1 NIAVGGD
8 GTIAVT
14 YYDIRNNTAAPGLL
28 TDFWINHVDPGNNP
42 TNPASWNNEQR
53 LTVNS
58 FNMELAPTSNS
69 SGSGFFTGDYEAI
82 VAFGKG
88 FNSFGALWSMPT
100 STDPGNVYFR
110 DPLRQTTVPS
120 SETATDSTTLV
131 GATRIEQAGEPTEAP
146 AMDSS
151 KPAHSLDLRPF
162 VPVALDASGSLEV
175 SNNEHHLP
183 QGPAADHLSEASEA
197 SLGVDGLDGMFS
209 QEEIDA

>member
-14 YYDIRNNTAAPGLL
+14 YYDIRNNTGGPGLL

-69 SGSGFFTGDYEAI
+69 SGGGFFTGDYESI

-88 FNSFGALWSMPT
+88 FNSFGALWCMPT
-100 STDPGNVYFR
+100 STDPGNAYFR
-110 DPLRQTTVPS
+110 DPPAGTSVDSAMLAAASRTQQVG
-120 SETATDSTTLV
+120 DSTETK
-131 GATRIEQAGEPTEAP
+131 P
-146 AMDSS
+146 AVESS
-151 KPAHSLDLRPF
+151 KPLLSLDLTPF
-162 VPVALDASGSLEV
+162 VPVALD
-175 SNNEHHLP
+175 
-183 QGPAADHLSEASEA
+183 
-197 SLGVDGLDGMFS
+197 
-209 QEEIDA
+209 

>member
-1 NIAVGGD
+1 
-8 GTIAVT
+8 
-14 YYDIRNNTAAPGLL
+14 TAAPGLL

-110 DPLRQTTVPS
+110 DPVG
-120 SETATDSTTLV
+120 ETAADSTTTLV
-131 GATRIEQAGEPTEAP
+131 AASHTEQAGDPTDA
-146 AMDSS
+146 
-151 KPAHSLDLRPF
+151 KPALESSQHLLSLDLRPF
-162 VPVALDASGSLEV
+162 VPVALDDTGSPEW
-175 SNNEHHLP
+175 SNNEHHVP
-183 QGPAADHLSEASEA
+183 
-197 SLGVDGLDGMFS
+197 
-209 QEEIDA
+209 